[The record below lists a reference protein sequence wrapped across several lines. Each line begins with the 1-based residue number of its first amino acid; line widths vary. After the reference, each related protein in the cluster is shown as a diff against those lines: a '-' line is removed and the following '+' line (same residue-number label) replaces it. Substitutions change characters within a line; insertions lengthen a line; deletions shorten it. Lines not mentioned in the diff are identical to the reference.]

1 MFWGKS
7 DRAMANKET
16 YVIRYIFSKDDVV
29 EHMVYCTAKTLD
41 SWVRAFGKVF
51 TEQKPMRVETEI
63 LPSRK

>member
-29 EHMVYCTAKTLD
+29 QYMVYCSAKALD
-41 SWVRAFGKVF
+41 GWVRAFGKVF
-51 TEQKPMRVETEI
+51 TEQKPVRVETEI